1 MTVPMADVP
10 AGQRPRER
18 LWAAGDESLSDAELV
33 ALLLRHGR
41 PGESALEMAASLLS
55 EYGGLPGLAQA
66 RPEELAGR
74 PGIGAAKA
82 AAVVAAFRLARRAA
96 DPGDAI
102 RLHGPADVA
111 RAAWSLLADARR
123 ERVVVLVCDA
133 RNRLSHRTVVA
144 EGSIDRSPL
153 PVRDVLNIVLRR
165 DGCAFAIAHNHPSG
179 ELQPSAA
186 DLRAT
191 SAIARAARAVGLRFL
206 DHVVVAGG
214 SWVNARP
221 VRRALRPAED
231 EPPPHRQQ
239 EGG

>member
-1 MTVPMADVP
+1 MTVPMAGVP

-18 LWAAGDESLSDAELV
+18 LWAMGDESLSDAELV

-82 AAVVAAFRLARRAA
+82 AAVVAAFRLARRAG

-102 RLHGPADVA
+102 SLHGPADVA
-111 RAAWSLLADARR
+111 RAARSLLADARR

-133 RNRLSHRTVVA
+133 RNRLSHRAVVA

-179 ELQPSAA
+179 ELQPSLA

-214 SWVNARP
+214 GWVNARP
-221 VRRALRPAED
+221 VRRAQRPAGNK
-231 EPPPHRQQ
+231 PPQHRQQ
-239 EGG
+239 EGD